1 MISVKLQQYL
11 YSALLFSF
19 MGWYELSAQGIPYEG
34 PEDPASDVAATRG
47 GYMSGNNTHLY
58 FLNNT
63 RLSNWYSGCFDQFS
77 KWPNNING
85 RKMVDAI
92 SVMIGAQIYV
102 DGDSIPIDSEI
113 DLQNHSSPNS
123 LYYLQSSSYYNPR
136 HDTNLEGTVD
146 YTVQPVFGYF
156 DELSEYPA
164 MSNLPE
170 SWPPGGW
177 PSQGSD
183 KKWSG
188 EWNGRFG
195 RGVKYADL
203 ETYFVANDA
212 QDQEFLD
219 GNKGPVKYYPRP
231 GKYIG
236 DILPT
241 VSTQLGRPW
250 GGLGIRIEQ
259 RGFQWNNPQARDVI
273 FFEYSISNI
282 SDYNIL
288 KTAFGYY
295 LNSGIGD
302 DGVGDDVGFWNSN
315 LDMAYLWDRDETG
328 RGGVRT
334 GVSGLAFL
342 ESPGISWDGVDND
355 GDGLIDE
362 QRDNEAVELIG
373 AYDGIEDL
381 ALFLDYYGLSE
392 DQLHE
397 HWDADEDQ
405 DWQDGNDLNGNGIY
419 DNGENPGD
427 DVGLDGVGPGEL
439 NYYGPDADGTECNHK
454 PDFATGIGS
463 EPNFA
468 LTDVSESDMLGL
480 TSFHMFP
487 NPPRSTEEY
496 NFRGDQFFFEML
508 NDGELEE
515 YTGLNGNWI
524 VIFAASPFPLYKGR
538 TERISIAN
546 IYSYDDLAGLSSS
559 EHSAPALFEK
569 KRVTQFIYESDYRF
583 AQPPKTPTLK
593 AVAEDGRIILT
604 WDNVADKMTREPLLN
619 GENDFEG
626 YKLYKATD
634 KRFSDSEKLFDGFG
648 NPIGKKP
655 IFQCDL
661 NNGINGFTDFAPI
674 NGELFFLGNDTGIKH
689 YFIDEDV
696 QNGRTYYYGLVAYD
710 HGIEGLELEIAPA
723 ENNII
728 IDLDEDENV
737 RLVGQN
743 VQVVTPYQKAAG
755 YLPPTVSLAD
765 TVDTWGT
772 GEFYPEIV
780 STKNLDYG
788 HEYVVTFIVDT
799 IDASAL
805 FPAWQHPRDIL
816 YTNTGFQIYDIT
828 DNRTLVYEETKDDFI
843 MGNIVETISG
853 DDEYWH
859 FNPNQVVSDVFKGL
873 RVFIDVARDSGIASF
888 DPGKSGWFVGNAPI
902 TITPSSVT
910 ASYFPWQYD
919 IIFTSNDT
927 IYQGQI
933 TSNLNIKDTD
943 GAVVPKMIRQPEL
956 NFYIINKSFPDTS
969 GNFEQLEMIVVDA
982 NDNGIFDISED
993 HILVGHLVIFGAQKI
1008 WANTVFSIDF
1018 KDCPDST
1025 FLPEPGDVY
1034 RVDFKRPFLESDSVL
1049 FSVQPKADLNKKVL
1063 NNQMDNIKVVPNPYI
1078 ATNAM
1083 EQFLSNTALNQR
1095 RLISFTNIP
1104 AECIIKIFS
1113 SSGVYIDEII
1123 VQNPPD
1129 KGQVHWD
1136 LLSREGLEI
1145 AAGVYFYHVK
1155 SALTGKEKL
1164 GKFAV
1169 IK

>member
-943 GAVVPKMIRQPEL
+943 GTVVPKMIRQPEL

>member
-943 GAVVPKMIRQPEL
+943 GTVVPKMIRQPEL

-982 NDNGIFDISED
+982 NDNGIFDISDD

>member
-943 GAVVPKMIRQPEL
+943 GTVVPKMIRQPEL

-982 NDNGIFDISED
+982 NDNGIFDISDD
-993 HILVGHLVIFGAQKI
+993 HILVGHLVNFGAQKI

-1145 AAGVYFYHVK
+1145 AAGLYFYHVK

>member
-982 NDNGIFDISED
+982 NDNGIFDISDD